1 MNTGHKSEWLV
12 VVNPNAGKGLGEK
25 DWNIISGLLGKYG
38 ISVSPLFTASKNHA
52 VQLTRESIS
61 KGFRDI
67 IVVGGDGTLNE
78 VVNGIFLQHDCP
90 TADITL
96 AMIPVGSGND
106 WSKLYSIPLDYEGA
120 IRIIRDHRTRL
131 HDAGLVE
138 FHNGSAQVNRYFLN
152 IAGLAFDAAV
162 VERTN
167 RQKEKGRKGKALY
180 LVNLLHCLLFYK
192 PVHTN
197 IEIDG
202 TLIRQDVF
210 TISIGIGRFSG
221 GGRKQTPGA
230 IPDDGM
236 FDMTI
241 VNKIGKIDIILSL
254 KMLYDGT
261 ILKHPKIQGFT
272 GKRIRVDSA
281 PPTFLEVD
289 GESLGHTPVT
299 FSSIPASLKIVY
311 GDLHNLS

>member
-1 MNTGHKSEWLV
+1 MHTIPSGEWLV

-25 DWNIISGLLGKYG
+25 NWNIISGLLGKYG
-38 ISVSPLFTASKNHA
+38 ISGSPVFTVSKNHA
-52 VQLTRESIS
+52 IQLTRESIS
-61 KGFRDI
+61 KGYREI

-90 TADITL
+90 TTDVTL

-131 HDAGLVE
+131 QDVGQVE
-138 FHNGSAQVNRYFLN
+138 FQKDNASVSRYFLN

-167 RQKEKGRKGKALY
+167 RQKEKGRMGKTQY
-180 LVNLLHCLLFYK
+180 LANLLQCLLFYN
-192 PVHTN
+192 PVQTS

-202 TLIRQDVF
+202 RLIRQYVF

-221 GGRKQTPGA
+221 GGMKQTPRA
-230 IPDDGM
+230 IPDDGR
-236 FDMTI
+236 FDISI
-241 VNKIGKIDIILSL
+241 VNRISKIDIIFSL

-272 GKRIRVDSA
+272 GKHIRVDST
-281 PPTFLEVD
+281 PHTFLEVD
-289 GESLGHTPVT
+289 GESLGHTPVI
-299 FSSIPASLKIVY
+299 FNIIPGSLKIIY